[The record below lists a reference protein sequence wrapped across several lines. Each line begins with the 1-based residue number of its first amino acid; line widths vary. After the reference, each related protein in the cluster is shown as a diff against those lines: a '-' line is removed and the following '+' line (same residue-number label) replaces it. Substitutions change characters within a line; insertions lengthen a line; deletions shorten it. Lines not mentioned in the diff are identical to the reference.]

1 MTPAGSSSSRGCHL
15 ARPSDE
21 RSRPGRPSRVVVLLA
36 ALTSCVQPAL
46 RRTAGRE
53 PLPVRADARTGA
65 SSSATRHLAVP
76 GFLPS
81 LVVVPSG
88 VDSRP
93 LIVAA
98 HGAGG
103 TPEWE
108 CDYWTRLTLGQNFV
122 LCLRGTRI
130 NPQAGYYFRDH
141 HALDAELTAALAAAH
156 REFSRILPGSGMYV
170 GFSQGASMG
179 SLIVGKHAN
188 ELPYV
193 VLIEG
198 FERWN
203 VALGRAF
210 GQRGG
215 KAVLFACGSRECAV
229 AADVSTRALLQ
240 AGPRARAAYAQG
252 AGHTPS
258 GQVEALVASNLAW
271 ILAGDAAWSR

>member
-1 MTPAGSSSSRGCHL
+1 
-15 ARPSDE
+15 
-21 RSRPGRPSRVVVLLA
+21 
-36 ALTSCVQPAL
+36 
-46 RRTAGRE
+46 
-53 PLPVRADARTGA
+53 
-65 SSSATRHLAVP
+65 LAVP
-76 GFLPS
+76 GFLPA
-81 LVVVPSG
+81 VAVVPSG

-93 LIVAA
+93 LVVAA

-108 CDYWTRLTLGQNFV
+108 CDYWTRLTRGQTFV

-141 HALDAELTAALAAAH
+141 RALDAELTAALTAAH
-156 REFSRILPGSGMYV
+156 REFPRILPGSGMYV

-188 ELPYV
+188 ELPYA

-210 GQRGG
+210 ARRGG
-215 KAVLFACGSRECAV
+215 KAVLFACGTRDCAK
-229 AADVSTRALLQ
+229 AADVSARALLQ
-240 AGPRARAAYAQG
+240 AGPRARAAFAPG
-252 AGHTPS
+252 AGHTPT
-258 GQVEALVASNLAW
+258 GQVEALAAANLSW
-271 ILAGDAAWSR
+271 LVTGDAAWGPVMNGAPALR